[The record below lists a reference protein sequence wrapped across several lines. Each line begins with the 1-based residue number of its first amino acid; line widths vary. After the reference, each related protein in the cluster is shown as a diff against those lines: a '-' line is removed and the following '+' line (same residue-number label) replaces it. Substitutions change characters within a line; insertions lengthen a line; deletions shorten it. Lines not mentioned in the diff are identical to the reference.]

1 MEIALRGDISFPLLG
16 ERCYSTLW
24 GGIGYFIIWVE
35 YLGVEKISRA
45 SWVGARLFL
54 FLCRKEISDEISLL
68 GLSR

>member
-1 MEIALRGDISFPLLG
+1 MEIALRGDISSPLLG

-24 GGIGYFIIWVE
+24 GGIGYFEYYLKKLVVLPWVE
-35 YLGVEKISRA
+35 
-45 SWVGARLFL
+45 ARLFL

>member
-16 ERCYSTLW
+16 GRCYSTLW
-24 GGIGYFIIWVE
+24 GGIGYFIWVWKK
-35 YLGVEKISRA
+35 LVVLPDGSTTVS
-45 SWVGARLFL
+45 F